1 MGKEKWI
8 EIARTGT
15 FEDSAGRLRTFTARD
30 LDAIARSYDPAKRDA
45 PLTFGHPQTDK
56 APAYGWVEK
65 LKSEGGRLYANFSQV
80 PEQVRDLVAKGH
92 YRHVSMSLMPD
103 LVTLRHVA
111 LLGAEQPAIDGLRAV
126 EFADGGN
133 AITVDFAAAVATKEA
148 TDADSNDAAVRGEGD
163 SMTIEELQRQVGQ
176 LTAQLEALKTENADL
191 KKKADSHK
199 QEKDKA
205 EAAKTEAEQKAEKAN
220 ADFAAY
226 RGKIEGERREA
237 RVSELVK
244 AGKVKPAEK
253 TNVLDFAARLATQT
267 GTVDFAAPDGRTES
281 LSMEERYFR
290 DLEARPADERGA
302 EFSAP
307 PAHAGGQHDD
317 FNPAEL
323 TAKL

>member
-15 FEDSAGRLRTFTARD
+15 FEDSAGRLRTFTAGD

-111 LLGAEQPAIDGLRAV
+111 LLGAEQPAIDGLAAV
-126 EFADGGN
+126 EFTDGGD
-133 AITVDFAAAVATKEA
+133 AITVDFAAA
-148 TDADSNDAAVRGEGD
+148 RGEGD
-163 SMTIEELQRQVGQ
+163 TMTIEELQRQVGQ
-176 LTAQLEALKTENADL
+176 LTAQIETLRAENAEL
-191 KKKADSHK
+191 KNKAESHK
-199 QEKDKA
+199 QDKEKA
-205 EAAKTEAEQKAEKAN
+205 EAAREDAEKKAGQAH

-226 RGKIEGERREA
+226 REKVEGERREA

-253 TNVLDFAARLATQT
+253 ASILDFAARLAAQT
-267 GTVDFAAPDGRTES
+267 DTVDFAAPDGTKEKIS
-281 LSMEERYFR
+281 LEERYLR
-290 DLEARPADERGA
+290 ELEARPMDERGTD
-302 EFSAP
+302 FSAP
-307 PAHAGGQHDD
+307 PAHTGGDD
-317 FNPAEL
+317 PGFDYDKMAS
-323 TAKL
+323 KL